1 MLDLKELVSSLFA
14 DREKE
19 GVRDLKSATKMVE
32 QLPENQVLQAVTEI
46 VKALQK
52 MNRNPKVGVKERFR
66 TIAYLDEKTR
76 PLLAHLIEIFFGR
89 KTDPSAPQRQ
99 VLLTIVAFLGEM
111 ANAYSVCLKVLE
123 QSLRSVDN
131 AQLQLFTLRG
141 MLYCSSLAKWSYIRY
156 LPVRQGIWGIINS
169 FYLFAEQH
177 RFSSV
182 TLIPY
187 AGEPETTA
195 QREYLQCLLLS
206 LSMPEKMRVGQIELV
221 STWLRNWEHLAKI
234 ETTLRPN
241 QQTFAIQISEAAA
254 PRRVQRDMA
263 GDDWRYINTG
273 KLIQHLQE
281 VSAHLRVGEH
291 PGQIGLPAES
301 AENCNIQL
309 LQQLQN
315 LWSRDVP
322 APTRKD
328 KRSTISKPVTLICGF
343 NAITKQM
350 TATTLTLRVAREQI
364 MQLTAENESESGL
377 GAQFLPKRSEQLP
390 LGEMV
395 GLYDESTGAINLGVV
410 RRIACLPD
418 GKIFTG
424 IEFMTKK
431 TSQAKSP
438 MLVELTQPGKPAMVA
453 IYSPD
458 SAPAAKDR
466 FLIVPHADYIDQGNC
481 RLAIQGQFFEVRVG
495 PPIEYTPETV
505 RASFTVLNKISQ

>member
-14 DREKE
+14 DREQE

-52 MNRNPKVGVKERFR
+52 MNRNPKIGVKERFR

-76 PLLAHLIEIFFGR
+76 PLLAHLIEVFFGR
-89 KTDPSAPQRQ
+89 KTDTSAPPRQ

-111 ANAYSVCLKVLE
+111 ANAYSVCMKMLE
-123 QSLRSVDN
+123 QSSRSIDQ

-141 MLYCSSLAKWSYIRY
+141 TLYCSSLAKWSFIRY

-177 RFSSV
+177 NFSTISQS
-182 TLIPY
+182 PY
-187 AGEPETTA
+187 AGELETTA
-195 QREYLQCLLLS
+195 EREYLQCLLLS
-206 LSMPEKMRVGQIELV
+206 LSMPEKMRVDQIELV
-221 STWLRNWEHLAKI
+221 STWLRHWEHLVKV
-234 ETTLRPN
+234 ETTPRPN
-241 QQTFAIQISEAAA
+241 KQTFAIQINEAAA

-263 GDDWRYINTG
+263 GEHWRYISTE
-273 KLIQHLQE
+273 KLIDHLQE
-281 VSAHLRVGEH
+281 VSTHLRVGEH
-291 PGQIGLPAES
+291 PGQIGLPVES

-315 LWSRDVP
+315 LWSRDIP
-322 APTRKD
+322 APTRRD
-328 KRSTISKPVTLICGF
+328 KRTIISKPVTLICGF
-343 NAITKQM
+343 NAVAKQM
-350 TATTLTLRVAREQI
+350 TATTRTIRVAREYI

-377 GAQFLPKRSEQLP
+377 GAQFIPKRSEQLP
-390 LGEMV
+390 LGEIV
-395 GLYDESTGAINLGVV
+395 GLYDEASGGMSLGTV
-410 RRIACLPD
+410 RRISCLPD
-418 GKIFTG
+418 GNIFTG
-424 IEFMTKK
+424 IEFMCKK
-431 TSQAKSP
+431 TAQVKLP
-438 MLVELTQPGKPAMVA
+438 MLVELSQPGKPAMVA

-466 FLIVPHADYIDQGNC
+466 FLIMQQADYIDQGSYQ
-481 RLAIQGQFFEVRVG
+481 LAIQGQRFEVRVG
-495 PPIEYTPETV
+495 PPLEYTPETV